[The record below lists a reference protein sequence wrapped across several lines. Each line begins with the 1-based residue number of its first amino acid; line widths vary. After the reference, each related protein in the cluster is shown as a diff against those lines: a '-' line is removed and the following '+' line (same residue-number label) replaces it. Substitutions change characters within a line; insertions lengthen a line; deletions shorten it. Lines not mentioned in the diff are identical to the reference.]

1 MKLIGFIP
9 GTSEEISK
17 NAAMKKTIS
26 TNNENVSDFKNVI
39 NYYDFYI
46 KILNYTTRIC
56 SGALPFLKKSPI
68 PFNYKRVK
76 WDFLYTY

>member
-46 KILNYTTRIC
+46 KSSWIIQREY
-56 SGALPFLKKSPI
+56 
-68 PFNYKRVK
+68 VQE
-76 WDFLYTY
+76 LYLS